1 VCRKLRACDFIADP
15 TGRKASLMVGVTRIA
30 FRPWGRLS
38 APRGQPITETPW
50 GAVATSDDNGV
61 REQRLAAQA
70 DRLKRLRQAAG
81 LTHARLA
88 EALDL
93 HVNTISGWERG
104 LSEIEF
110 SNAVMLA
117 NVLDVPLRDVLGAD
131 PPRKAVPATDET
143 LRESFDSVTKR
154 ISELRAAMEQRLDRQ
169 DKSLRELSLAVRA
182 LQRSLD
188 KQVEA
193 LQAQPQATPGKRA
206 ASARTRRGDPRPPDQ
221 PS

>member
-1 VCRKLRACDFIADP
+1 
-15 TGRKASLMVGVTRIA
+15 
-30 FRPWGRLS
+30 
-38 APRGQPITETPW
+38 
-50 GAVATSDDNGV
+50 VATSDDNGV

-143 LRESFDSVTKR
+143 LRESFDLVSKR
-154 ISELRAAMEQRLDRQ
+154 ISELRAAMEQRTACSDG
-169 DKSLRELSLAVRA
+169 
-182 LQRSLD
+182 
-188 KQVEA
+188 
-193 LQAQPQATPGKRA
+193 TA
-206 ASARTRRGDPRPPDQ
+206 A
-221 PS
+221 